1 MGRKPRPTHLKD
13 GLKKGAWTAIE
24 DQILI
29 DYVKKNGEGKWGRV
43 IKETGLRRCGKSCR
57 LRWLNYLRPNIKRGN
72 ISDDEEELIVRLH
85 KLLGNRWSLIAGRLP
100 GRTDGDIKN
109 YWNRVLKKKS
119 KLGSERPKTSKTK
132 KEITI
137 KDRCDEVAEAKDPE
151 DQPLERNAAGSAVF
165 AKASTGN
172 TTISQ
177 AEGQLILPIMAV
189 ENIDGC
195 TWDFAAVD
203 DKLNEIFVSEFVS
216 PYSLEAN
223 ERPGECENGFVIK
236 PCVLSSSDDLLG
248 GELSE
253 QMMCEWAAELMY

>member
-85 KLLGNRWSLIAGRLP
+85 KLLGN
-100 GRTDGDIKN
+100 
-109 YWNRVLKKKS
+109 
-119 KLGSERPKTSKTK
+119 SERPKTSKTK